1 MKRLDIFSRLLEG
14 TMVTDKTGATTYVT
28 NEPDQN
34 SIRRDSN
41 IKSAT
46 TTQGRK
52 LKEQELDEMAR
63 IPSKYALTDDWKAK
77 LNDAPEKV
85 QKNKTVNFIINY
97 AGEHPEWQ
105 ILDVAKA
112 YGESKGD
119 PKFGRQQMFNPI
131 VKDVLE
137 PYGIIKA
144 VSGEALT
151 KPRKSFADEEDSVER
166 DLADRDAAADRD
178 LSQYFDVEKGK
189 DKDEFDEPEIEE
201 PELPKQQYNAP
212 TTAAAKAAEFL
223 YDNDRLLQKLINLT
237 AQSRVK
243 VRRAPISENEVID
256 NKFYNQEKGRVETSK
271 SNLDGLI
278 EEYIG
283 KIKEQE
289 PDVQREI
296 IRMLEGKLAPLNMTN
311 LFNKIK
317 TALGNIPYKS
327 NNIPKF
333 EDDFDIDNLDFEDDD
348 IEYEPLDEWTLK
360 QFQIRAGIIK

>member
-14 TMVTDKTGATTYVT
+14 TMVTDKTGATTYVN
-28 NEPDQN
+28 NEPDSN
-34 SIRRDSN
+34 SIRRDPN
-41 IKSAT
+41 VKTAT

-63 IPSKYALTDDWKAK
+63 IPSKYSLTDDWKAK
-77 LNDAPEKV
+77 FNDAPEKV
-85 QKNKTVNFIINY
+85 QKNKTINFILNF
-97 AGEHPEWQ
+97 AGENPEWQ
-105 ILDVAKA
+105 ILDIAKA

-119 PKFGRQQMFNPI
+119 PKFGRQQMFNPL
-131 VKDVLE
+131 VKDILE
-137 PYGIIKA
+137 PLGIIKP

-178 LSQYFDVEKGK
+178 LSQYFDVSKGK
-189 DKDEFDEPEIEE
+189 DKDEFEEEPEIEE
-201 PELPKQQYNAP
+201 PNLPKQQYNAP
-212 TTAAAKAAEFL
+212 TSAATKAAEFL

-243 VRRAPISENEVID
+243 VRRAPISENEVTD
-256 NKFYNQEKGRVETSK
+256 NKFYNQEKSRVENSK
-271 SNLDGLI
+271 SNLDILI
-278 EEYIG
+278 DEYIV

-296 IRMLEGKLAPLNMTN
+296 IRMLEGKLAPLNMAN

-317 TALGNIPYKS
+317 NALGNIPFKS
-327 NNIPKF
+327 NIPKF
-333 EDDFDIDNLDFEDDD
+333 EDDLDDLEFDEDD
-348 IEYEPLDEWTLK
+348 IEYEPLDEWTRK
-360 QFQIRAGIIK
+360 QFQIRAGIIR